1 MMTQAREGIQ
11 IKTWRNK
18 SATLKCQQN
27 RWKKEKQCGF
37 KKINNMK
44 ESARKLRFERKT
56 KQVWK

>member
-56 KQVWK
+56 K